1 MNLVNAD
8 IIEEPLSRN
17 NSVKRRFSALQIILA
32 CILLIAISRGAYLQ
46 IIQGSSFRSKAE
58 HNRVDS
64 VIIPAPRG
72 IIYDRNHTQLVENVS
87 STDLVFKPKQLPK
100 ISLENN
106 LLDALKTLLP
116 DLDIDQTKTALT
128 RSRKTGQE
136 TLIAKAL
143 DHDTVLKLEQHKND
157 IVGTALESSLVRKY
171 SFAESFG
178 HILGYTSPVSADQ
191 LAKNPSLTATDTTGK
206 QGIEQQY
213 DTALRGE
220 HGLTYTEVNASGKQQ
235 TDLGQKPAI
244 AGQDLTLTIDA
255 ELQKFTYGLF
265 SDLASKN
272 QQSGGEPVRGA
283 AVVMDVTNGEIVSMV
298 SFPSYD
304 PNTFSQPSLRNS
316 TTKYFND
323 KMTPLFNRASNGAY
337 PPGSTIKPFLA
348 AAALQEGVITQNTT
362 VNSVGGITIGSYHF
376 LDWKSG
382 GHGVTD
388 VKKAIANSV
397 NTFFYMVSGGL
408 NGQGGLGI
416 DRANSYLQ
424 KFGFDE
430 KTGIDLP
437 NESTGFLPT
446 PQWKLTTTGQP
457 WYIGDTYH
465 MGIGQGGVLFTP
477 LQLTAGISAIANGT
491 TWYEPHL
498 VQANPKKHSL
508 PASLEN
514 IKIVQEGMRET
525 IISGSGKS
533 LNTLPIPIAG
543 KTGTAQVDGSDKT
556 HAWFTSFGPYGSPK
570 YAVTVLVERAGG
582 GDVVAVP
589 IAREIWQWLSEH
601 ELKQ

>member
-272 QQSGGEPVRGA
+272 QQSGGEPVR
-283 AVVMDVTNGEIVSMV
+283 
-298 SFPSYD
+298 
-304 PNTFSQPSLRNS
+304 
-316 TTKYFND
+316 
-323 KMTPLFNRASNGAY
+323 
-337 PPGSTIKPFLA
+337 
-348 AAALQEGVITQNTT
+348 
-362 VNSVGGITIGSYHF
+362 
-376 LDWKSG
+376 
-382 GHGVTD
+382 
-388 VKKAIANSV
+388 
-397 NTFFYMVSGGL
+397 
-408 NGQGGLGI
+408 
-416 DRANSYLQ
+416 
-424 KFGFDE
+424 
-430 KTGIDLP
+430 
-437 NESTGFLPT
+437 
-446 PQWKLTTTGQP
+446 
-457 WYIGDTYH
+457 
-465 MGIGQGGVLFTP
+465 
-477 LQLTAGISAIANGT
+477 
-491 TWYEPHL
+491 
-498 VQANPKKHSL
+498 
-508 PASLEN
+508 
-514 IKIVQEGMRET
+514 
-525 IISGSGKS
+525 
-533 LNTLPIPIAG
+533 
-543 KTGTAQVDGSDKT
+543 
-556 HAWFTSFGPYGSPK
+556 
-570 YAVTVLVERAGG
+570 
-582 GDVVAVP
+582 
-589 IAREIWQWLSEH
+589 
-601 ELKQ
+601 ELLL